1 MNIKNLVTDSLAQ
14 NEPSGWFEPLYAGA
28 NFDPQK
34 IPWAN
39 LSAPAPLTQWLKQ
52 QVNTEE
58 KKALVIGCGLGD
70 DAQAI
75 AEAGYQTT
83 AFDISP
89 SAIDWCRQRFPNSTV
104 NYQTGDILNPC
115 PAWLQEFDLVWECRT
130 IQALPLDFRTE
141 VINNIAQLVK
151 PQGKLLVLTNL
162 RPSEEAPSGPPWP
175 LSANDLQQFI
185 MAGLTEEK
193 TTVTGATIFVEFIAI
208 RSDL

>member
-1 MNIKNLVTDSLAQ
+1 MNIQNLVTDSFAQ

-39 LSAPAPLTQWLKQ
+39 LSAPAPLTEWLQ
-52 QVNTEE
+52 SQVDTKT

-75 AEAGYQTT
+75 AEVGYQTT

-89 SAIDWCRQRFPNSTV
+89 SAIDWCRQRFPDSTV
-104 NYQTGDILNPC
+104 NYQTGDIFQPS
-115 PAWLQEFDLVWECRT
+115 PSWLQAFDLVWECRT
-130 IQALPLDFRTE
+130 IQALPLDVRTE
-141 VINNIAQLVK
+141 VIDNIAQLVK

-162 RPSEEAPSGPPWP
+162 RLTEEAPSGPPWS
-175 LSANDLQQFI
+175 LSANELQKFI
-185 MAGLTEEK
+185 MAGLKEEK
-193 TTVTGATIFVEFIAI
+193 TTVTGASIFVEYH
-208 RSDL
+208 RH